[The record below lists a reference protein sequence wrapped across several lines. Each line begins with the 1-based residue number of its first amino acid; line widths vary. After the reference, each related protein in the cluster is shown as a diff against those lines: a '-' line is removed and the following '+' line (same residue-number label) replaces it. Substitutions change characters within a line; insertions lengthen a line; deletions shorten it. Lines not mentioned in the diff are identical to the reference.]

1 MDYTITVRMQ
11 QIVDE
16 LFNGNK
22 SEFARTI
29 GVSES
34 VIRSYVHGT
43 IPKADVLEKIASNL
57 EISCEWLLI
66 GKGKMKSFNND
77 LSKQFNESSSLD
89 DMVDKF
95 IDLLKKRDEQI
106 DRLLSLLETEHKK

>member
-1 MDYTITVRMQ
+1 MDCTITARMQ

-43 IPKADVLEKIASNL
+43 IPKADILEKIASNL
-57 EISCEWLLI
+57 EISCEWLLL
-66 GKGKMKSFNND
+66 GKGGMDKKTDNN
-77 LSKQFNESSSLD
+77 SCEKIEFSRIM
-89 DMVDKF
+89 DMIERKDEQ
-95 IDLLKKRDEQI
+95 IDKRDEQI
-106 DRLLSLLETEHKK
+106 DRLLTLLEQEQKK